1 MKKTITKTSIEIR
14 KGSKE
19 KQKRNITRDRRE
31 LDDLMLVSVN
41 SA

>member
-1 MKKTITKTSIEIR
+1 MKKTMTKTSIEIR
-14 KGSKE
+14 KGSKG

>member
-1 MKKTITKTSIEIR
+1 MKKTITKKSIEIR
-14 KGSKE
+14 KGSKG
-19 KQKRNITRDRRE
+19 KQKRNIYRDRRE